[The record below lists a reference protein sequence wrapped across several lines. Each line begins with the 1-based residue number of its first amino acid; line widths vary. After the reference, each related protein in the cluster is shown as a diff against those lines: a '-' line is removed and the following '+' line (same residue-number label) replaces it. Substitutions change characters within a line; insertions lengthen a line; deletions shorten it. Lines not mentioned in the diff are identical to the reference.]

1 MAIPPRFSQ
10 SHGLAGQLREFPLR
24 PGGHGGGK
32 GEAPPLPE
40 GPREQGEANTG
51 PEVFRRGSRDK
62 NPHQLQAGEGGGG
75 GWRETRR
82 EGGGARGARART
94 KCPDAALRQS
104 EARNGGRGWGEAEE
118 TRSSLTPHSKSPGS
132 VLSTPDPSERSM
144 RESTQSPRQRRQR
157 SQTKW
162 RHRPPLSSSRCFPPE
177 VREPT
182 LAHHHR
188 PTENTKALMR
198 GNEASQ
204 GRAIAASRSHIPFEA
219 MSAHAR
225 TGRQATGF
233 QTTAKGRRE
242 D

>member
-32 GEAPPLPE
+32 REAPPLPE

-75 GWRETRR
+75 GGEKRAEKGEGPEGRVRAPSARMQHCDKARPGT
-82 EGGGARGARART
+82 EGGGGARLRRPGA
-94 KCPDAALRQS
+94 PS
-104 EARNGGRGWGEAEE
+104 P
-118 TRSSLTPHSKSPGS
+118 LTPSHLAAS
-132 VLSTPDPSERSM
+132 LSTPDPSERSM

-188 PTENTKALMR
+188 PTENTKALLR